1 MRYNLTSICL
11 PQIVA
16 ASCLLLMVGCI
27 NPHIDVMP
35 TENAKSPKVIQPP
48 SLKASFVEPKQWPD
62 MRVSWVPTW
71 MASGYFVFTNS
82 DAINGWAL
90 AAVTAKP
97 ECVLRG
103 QQRQFVWV
111 RATNQWGMS
120 K

>member
-16 ASCLLLMVGCI
+16 ASCLLLVGCI

-62 MRVSWVPTW
+62 MRVSWQPTW

-82 DAINGWAL
+82 DAVNGWAL

-97 ECVLRG
+97 ECVLQG

-111 RATNQWGMS
+111 RATNQWGIS